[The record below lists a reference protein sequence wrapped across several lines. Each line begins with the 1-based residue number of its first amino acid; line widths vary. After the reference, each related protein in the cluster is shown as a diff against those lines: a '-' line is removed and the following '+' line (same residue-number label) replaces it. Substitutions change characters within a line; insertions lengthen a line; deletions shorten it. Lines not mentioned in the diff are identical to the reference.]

1 MNEFEQML
9 ANALAEDVNGQYGE
23 FFGNDTKHRF
33 SRAYKKRRKMNILSA
48 EKTRGGVPI
57 PPAPRFSIPKMTG
70 IPLKKRVTIVS
81 IAVMMAIVVGVG
93 AGASISVGFKKV
105 EETAID
111 FTLMVADT
119 QNSPQSIEDVYYL
132 SEIPEG
138 YYLKELDDD
147 LLFSV
152 TYYYVTEDSDDFI
165 FFIQE
170 RRQEDFSFDNE
181 HILSIEDVMVGDK
194 YGVFM
199 TWERTTRLLWD
210 NGDYVLHISSRLPK
224 EEAINL
230 AKSAKICEDIGFF
243 EKEVS

>member
-81 IAVMMAIVVGVG
+81 IAVMMAIGVSAG
-93 AGASISVGFKKV
+93 AGASLAVGMKKV
-105 EETAID
+105 AKTKID
-111 FTLMVADT
+111 FLLKAVDMENCPET
-119 QNSPQSIEDVYYL
+119 IECIYYL
-132 SEIPEG
+132 SEIPDGFYLEEFDNEIISEVSTWYKNTNG
-138 YYLKELDDD
+138 Y
-147 LLFSV
+147 
-152 TYYYVTEDSDDFI
+152 DFI
-165 FFIQE
+165 LFMQ
-170 RRQEDFSFDNE
+170 DTKKGNSFYDNE
-181 HILSIEDVMVGDK
+181 HISSIEDVTVGDK

-199 TWERTTRLLWD
+199 TWEKTTRLVWD
-210 NGDYVLHISSRLPK
+210 NGDYVLEISSRLPK
-224 EEAINL
+224 EEAIEL
-230 AKSAKICEDIGFF
+230 AKSAKVCENI
-243 EKEVS
+243 KILSK